1 MKKMTMI
8 EKMEQ
13 IINHTEAC
21 EMANRLMANKNEANM
36 QGTDTMSISEITE
49 LVWNKFFATK

>member
-1 MKKMTMI
+1 MMMI